1 MNEMKKF
8 KNIIWLFIIVFSL
21 PCSAKNQVVFTF
33 GKIEV
38 LPANY
43 QNQNWFFLNKGQ
55 VLEGKDLLRLP
66 PKSLIRLKSNDG
78 TLLPTL
84 SGGRE
89 IKVEALIQEGLQLKN
104 RNGTQN
110 NQGINENLTVDVLP
124 LGNRVKTLPEHT
136 RSDSMNN
143 QNITTEQLEE
153 LRLQIHHLPS
163 DFIQLLPKFPVDQDP
178 DHYPSRN
185 LNVARTIYDSII
197 VGSTFTSRVQKAK
210 LNYSL
215 LYAQLIHYVQIPV
228 DLTTNN
234 SGQLTII
241 FDSGI
246 SSINANMIT
255 ANKQLIVNQKNQ
267 NHIHIPVQVKPGT
280 NFITA
285 WYNGKI
291 NK

>member
-1 MNEMKKF
+1 M
-8 KNIIWLFIIVFSL
+8 
-21 PCSAKNQVVFTF
+21 
-33 GKIEV
+33 
-38 LPANY
+38 PANY
-43 QNQNWFFLNKGQ
+43 QNWFFLNKGQ
-55 VLEGKDLLRLP
+55 ILEGEDLLRLP

-136 RSDSMNN
+136 KSDSTNN

-197 VGSTFTSRVQKAK
+197 AGSTFTDRGQKAK

-255 ANKQLIVNQKNQ
+255 ANKQLIVTQKNQ